1 MIMPILD
8 RLLRRLGQRDRQ
20 IDKELQFHLDEQMAA
35 HMAAGLSSA
44 EAARRTRLEFGGR
57 QQIAEEVRA
66 VRQWSWLE
74 DARSDIRFALRAY
87 RRAPAFAMMAILTLG
102 LAIGVNTALFSVV
115 RQVLLKMLPVARP
128 HELVEIGC
136 ASPPGTAGAV
146 CVPSYLAFQ
155 LLAESRDALAGAFA
169 FSPVPYGVVAVV
181 NGRREIITGQ
191 LTSGSAFGVLEI
203 NAALGRLLTPADD
216 RADANLVA
224 VLGHGYW
231 QRAFGGRADV
241 IGESITLG
249 TQSATVVGVLPPD
262 FRGVTFGAIY
272 DVFLPIGS
280 AGVFHTPG
288 ILANPNR
295 GWLTFMGRR
304 HPDASLR
311 QVSERLT
318 PIFRQA
324 AEAAVA
330 RLPEE
335 RRQRLNLD
343 VRADV
348 RPAAVG
354 STSGLRRTL
363 QPTLRVLIVVGVLIL
378 TFACANL
385 TGLFLARALN
395 RQKELALRFA
405 LGAGRARLVR
415 QLLTETV
422 LVGAAGGLLGLL
434 VAQWIAPAGFSL
446 AVGEGDL
453 AAVDLRPDLWLIA
466 FTAAVSVGTGLVA
479 GIAPV
484 LRIPAARPQ
493 DALRKLP
500 VHASPRLTK
509 GLLTAQIA
517 LTIALV
523 GAAALFLQTLTN
535 FRRIDVGF
543 QPDHLLHVTM
553 DVGTQG
559 LGEAQFGA
567 YMARAQEALAA
578 IPGVQAVTSSNMP
591 IGAGV
596 SQFLMLAVPGYEP
609 SNEPMRNA
617 AGIAF
622 VGPGFARTLGLT
634 LLTGRDILESDR
646 SGSPRVA
653 IVNES
658 FATHFF
664 GRAEVNG
671 RTFSYAPADLNPPFT
686 IVGVV
691 RDARD
696 AGLHRRPGPMMYVA
710 QAQSDARAVSFA
722 VRTVLEPSALA
733 PVVRQALATLDPN
746 VGILRMATAE
756 AQLDDMLRRER
767 LLAALGTA
775 FAGLALLLV
784 AIGLYGMLNGIVL
797 RRTSEIGVRM
807 ALGADR
813 GRIGWMLAREA
824 GAILAIGIAAGVAG
838 HIATGRAVRS
848 ELFGVM
854 PNDPTPIVAA
864 VGLLALV
871 AVAAVGV
878 PAWRATRIQ
887 PAEAV
892 RQDYA

>member
-1 MIMPILD
+1 MALFKS
-8 RLLRRLGQRDRQ
+8 RQLDRQ
-20 IDKELQFHLDEQMAA
+20 IDKELQFHIDEQIAA
-35 HMAAGLSSA
+35 HMAAGLSNA

-57 QQIAEEVRA
+57 GQIAEEVRA
-66 VRQWSWLE
+66 VRQWRWLE
-74 DARSDIRFALRAY
+74 DARSDIRFALRSY
-87 RRAPAFAMMAILTLG
+87 RRAPAFAMMAVVTLG

-115 RQVLLKMLPVARP
+115 RPVLLKMLPVARP
-128 HELVEIGC
+128 QELVEIGC
-136 ASPPGTAGAV
+136 TSPPGTAGAV
-146 CVPSYLAFQ
+146 CVPSYQAFQ
-155 LLAESRDALAGAFA
+155 LLAENRDALTGAFA

-181 NGRREIITGQ
+181 DGRREVITGQ

-203 NAALGRLLTPADD
+203 HAALGRLLMPADD

-288 ILANPNR
+288 VLTNPNR

-304 HPDASLR
+304 RPDLSLQ

-330 RLPEE
+330 RLPED

-363 QPTLRVLIVVGVLIL
+363 EPTLRVLIVVGALIL
-378 TFACANL
+378 TIACANL
-385 TGLFLARALN
+385 AGLFLARALN

-422 LVGAAGGLLGLL
+422 LISAAGGLLGLL
-434 VAQWIAPAGFSL
+434 LALWIAPAGFSL

-453 AAVDLRPDLWLIA
+453 AAVDLRPDFWLIA
-466 FTAAVSVGTGLVA
+466 FTSAVSVGTGLLA

-493 DALRKLP
+493 DALRNVP
-500 VHASPRLTK
+500 VRGSPRLTK

-517 LTIALV
+517 MTIALV
-523 GAAALFLQTLTN
+523 GAASLFLQTLTN

-553 DVGTQG
+553 DVGTQS
-559 LGEAQFGA
+559 LSETQFGS
-567 YMARAQEALAA
+567 YVSRARDVVAA
-578 IPGVQAVTSSNMP
+578 VPGVQAVTSANMP
-591 IGAGV
+591 IGTGV

-658 FATHFF
+658 FATNFF
-664 GRAEVNG
+664 GRADVIG

-691 RDARD
+691 RNARD
-696 AGLHRRPGPMMYVA
+696 AGLHRRPGSMMYVP
-710 QAQSDARAVSFA
+710 QAQSDERGSARAVSFA
-722 VRTVLEPSALA
+722 VRTSLDPSALA
-733 PVVRQALATLDPN
+733 PLIRQAVAALDPN
-746 VGILRMATAE
+746 VGILRMATAD
-756 AQLDDMLRRER
+756 AQIDDMLRRER

-784 AIGLYGMLNGIVL
+784 AIGLYGMLSGVVA

-813 GRIGWMLAREA
+813 RRIGWMLATEA

-848 ELFGVM
+848 ELLGVM

-887 PAEAV
+887 PAEAL